1 MDWRHFAHAMTRFSR
16 RKRLAQREA
25 ERRHRIAEEARQKA
39 LGGPPL
45 TEWEVMAGYG
55 AVEAERARASKG

>member
-1 MDWRHFAHAMTRFSR
+1 MNPLRYLTNR
-16 RKRLAQREA
+16 RKRLAQRGV

-45 TEWEVMAGYG
+45 TEWEVMAMYG
-55 AVEAERARASKG
+55 AVEAERAAASKG

>member
-1 MDWRHFAHAMTRFSR
+1 MNPRIFPAIHRMTR

-45 TEWEVMAGYG
+45 TEWERMAMYG
-55 AVEAERARASKG
+55 VVEAERARASKG